1 MKKILLALFALSL
14 FYFGCSD
21 SGPNVNPI
29 SSNTSSKTAIMLPS
43 NISETIQSNY
53 FVSQVINGNNGGSIE
68 LHDVYLG
75 KNGNVTFDGKLSVPA
90 GAFSG
95 SKNINMQIGNFAG
108 IDFSPSMVF
117 NIPLSLTLKI
127 TGLDLQGVD
136 PNSLNFYYLAPDG
149 STQLVQSD
157 SIIVDVQSGTLEVIN
172 ARLPHF
178 SRYTWAK

>member
-21 SGPNVNPI
+21 SGTNVNPI
-29 SSNTSSKTAIMLPS
+29 SSSTSSKTAIRLPS
-43 NISETIQSNY
+43 NISESIQSNY
-53 FVSQVINGNNGGSIE
+53 FVSKVIVGDNGGSIE
-68 LHDVYLG
+68 LHNGYLG
-75 KNGNVTFDGKLSVPA
+75 KNGKVTIDAELSVPS
-90 GAFSG
+90 GAYSG
-95 SKNINMQIGNFAG
+95 SKNIAMQVGNDAG

-117 NIPLSLTLKI
+117 NFPLTLTLKF
-127 TGLDLQGVD
+127 TGVDLKGVD
-136 PNSLNFYYLAPDG
+136 PNSLNFYYFAPDG

-172 ARLPHF
+172 AKLPHF